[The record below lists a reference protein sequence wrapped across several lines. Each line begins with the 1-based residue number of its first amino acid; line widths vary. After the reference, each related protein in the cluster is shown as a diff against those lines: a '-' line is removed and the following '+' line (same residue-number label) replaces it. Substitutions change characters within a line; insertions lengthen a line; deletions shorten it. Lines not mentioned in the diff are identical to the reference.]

1 METKRWAAIALA
13 LTTVCRTGAD
23 EQTEAEKLG
32 FPAGKKVIILHADD
46 AGMCEAAN
54 LATAQLLEANQI
66 QSAAIMMPCPGA
78 EEFIQWAIA
87 HPKKDVGL
95 HLTLTSEWKE
105 YRWSSITP
113 SNEVPGL
120 IDSGGMLWSNV
131 PDVVK
136 HASPQEVEAEIR
148 AQIDRSI
155 ALGYQPDHID
165 THMGTLY
172 GHPDYVEVFF
182 KVAEEYGIPANVID
196 LTDPLVVNKFR
207 NLGYTIDSKVIELA
221 KRYKLPKLDDFGYV
235 PGANTYEEKV
245 ESFKSYIQSLSPG
258 LTEVVFHPS
267 VESEH
272 LKSLTHSWN
281 QRVWETKMFANPEVI
296 QFLEG
301 EGIVFTNWKEL
312 MERFGELGK

>member
-1 METKRWAAIALA
+1 MKTKRWAAIALA

-23 EQTEAEKLG
+23 AQTEAEKLG
-32 FPAGKKVIILHADD
+32 FPAGKKVVMLHADD

-54 LATAQLLEANQI
+54 LATAQLLDADQI
-66 QSAAIMMPCPGA
+66 QSAAIMMPCPSA
-78 EEFIQWAIA
+78 EKFVQWAIA

-120 IDSGGMLWSNV
+120 IDSDGMLWSDV

-136 HASPQEVEAEIR
+136 HASPQEVETEIR

-155 ALGYQPDHID
+155 ALGYRPDHID

-196 LTDPLVVNKFR
+196 LSDPLVVNKFR
-207 NLGYTIDSKVIELA
+207 KLGYPIGSKVIELA
-221 KRYKLPKLDDFGYV
+221 AQYKLPKLDDFGYV
-235 PGANTYEEKV
+235 PGASTYEEKV
-245 ESFKSYIQSLSPG
+245 ESFKAFIEALSPG
-258 LTEVVFHPS
+258 LTEIVFHPS

-281 QRVWETKMFANPEVI
+281 QRVWETKMFADPEVI
-296 QFLEG
+296 QFLED

-312 MERFGELGK
+312 MKRFGESKK

>member
-1 METKRWAAIALA
+1 MKTKRWAAIALA
-13 LTTVCRTGAD
+13 LATVCHTGAD
-23 EQTEAEKLG
+23 AQTEAEKLG

-46 AGMCEAAN
+46 VGMCEEAN
-54 LATAQLLEANQI
+54 RATVQLLEANQI
-66 QSAAIMMPCPGA
+66 QSAAIMMPCPDA

-113 SNEVPGL
+113 SNSVYGL
-120 IDSGGMLWSNV
+120 IDSEGMLWSNV
-131 PDVVK
+131 SDVVK
-136 HASPQEVEAEIR
+136 HASPQEVETEIR

-196 LTDPLVVNKFR
+196 LTDQELVDRFR
-207 NLGYTIDSKVIELA
+207 KLGYPIDCKVIELA
-221 KRYKLPKLDDFGYV
+221 VNYKLPKLDDFGYV
-235 PGANTYEEKV
+235 PGAGTYEEKV
-245 ESFKSYIQSLSPG
+245 ENFKSYIQSLSPG
-258 LTEVVFHPS
+258 LTEIVFHPS
-267 VESEH
+267 VESEQ
-272 LKSLTHSWN
+272 LKSITHSWN
-281 QRVWETKMFANPEVI
+281 QRVWETKMFADPEVI
-296 QFLEG
+296 QFLQD
-301 EGIVFTNWKEL
+301 EGIIFTNWKEI
-312 MERFGELGK
+312 MARFGE